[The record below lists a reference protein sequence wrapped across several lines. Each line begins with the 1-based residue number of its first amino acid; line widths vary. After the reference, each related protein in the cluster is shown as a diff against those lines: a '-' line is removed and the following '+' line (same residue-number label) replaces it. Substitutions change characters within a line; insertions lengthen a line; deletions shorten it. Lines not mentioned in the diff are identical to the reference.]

1 MERMPLYLVRQTE
14 TTPLKM
20 NTTTNITSYCDSI
33 TDARLTELLGEVPD
47 GVQVK
52 FYGHVRTKLE
62 GYGMWRVSVELDING
77 ATIQLGFSN
86 NDEEFIQKLRGHE
99 DYTAQEQD
107 EALDIAL
114 VMAMDED
121 RNYLDEILNEADD
134 DEENDKYT
142 EMFDQATKATN
153 D

>member
-1 MERMPLYLVRQTE
+1 
-14 TTPLKM
+14 
-20 NTTTNITSYCDSI
+20 
-33 TDARLTELLGEVPD
+33 
-47 GVQVK
+47 VQVK
-52 FYGHVRTKLE
+52 FYGNVRTKLE
-62 GYGMWRVSVELDING
+62 GYGMWRVIVELHING

-134 DEENDKYT
+134 DDENDKYT